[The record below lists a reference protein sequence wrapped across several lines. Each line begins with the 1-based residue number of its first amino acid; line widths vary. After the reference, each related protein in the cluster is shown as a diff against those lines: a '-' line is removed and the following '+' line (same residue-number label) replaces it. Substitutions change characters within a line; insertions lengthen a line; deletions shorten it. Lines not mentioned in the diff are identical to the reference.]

1 MPTGAGTT
9 GSEYGLEMV
18 ISNDFLTKITDADNK
33 LQKLANTSRTTA
45 NTIIA
50 QFQRMGTEG
59 VDTFINKLRVAT
71 ETLGAMGGKKLNINI
86 GNVTSSAD
94 GIVKVA
100 QAMGQMTRSS
110 AEYQKMMQDSLTGKD
125 VQQWQNLANQIRQNN
140 ERIKE
145 LTQST
150 KAYEQEMANIRSGK
164 GGFVQAGAKE
174 EYQNNLNT
182 IAALKQKNA
191 ELVVEQQQIVKNN
204 QLIKEE
210 QTLQKQLADLAQGKA
225 SMGEMRKRAE
235 YEQLVNAYKTG
246 TSELQKQAKAEDE
259 AAKAAAKAVK
269 EQEKANKEA
278 ERAVKLAERKAK
290 EQAREDSLA
299 RRRNYQSYVSTYEG
313 AMRTSSRAHTMNEEI
328 QAIKNLE
335 AARGRLSQR
344 DKDYETKLRQ
354 LNSEILRHKE
364 SIDKA
369 RQGASRLEENHRR
382 LMNTSEQLGRRL
394 ALLFSVS
401 AITGYMKK
409 LVQVRGELEL
419 QQVALQSILRDKEK
433 ANEVWAQIQQLA
445 LQSPFTLMQL
455 TAYTKQ
461 LAAYQVESDR
471 LVETTKRLAD
481 VSAGLGVDMGR
492 IILAFGQVKAANY
505 LRSAE
510 VRQFTEAGIN
520 MLGELSK
527 LYTELEGKMVSV
539 GDVQERI
546 TKRMVSFGDVEEVFN
561 RLTSAGGMFYNMQE
575 KQSETLRGM
584 VAKLTDAFDIMLNQI
599 GESNEGALKG
609 FVQMAIDLVQNWRK
623 FGDVAVPILNTLIAR
638 FLIIKAGVAAAF
650 AVSTI
655 QIFIK
660 NMQALIA
667 MLKDVKFTLDGIKT
681 ASSLAFTAV
690 GGWAGLVTIIAS
702 ITLAVYGLI
711 QAFSDADKEAE
722 QLNNIFFEQQAAA
735 DKSIQNYENLVKVVR
750 DGTKS
755 YKEQQDAMEELKR
768 TYGDIVPAEYLEIKN
783 IQDIKFNYHGAT
795 DAIREYYNE
804 LSKKKQIELVT
815 GEEGRDASQAANNYI
830 ASVMYAIK
838 DLDKSVAAA
847 VDKSEI
853 RQVVAQLQKDIQE
866 GTVTSLGQATKQMQ
880 KYLYDLTG
888 NLRVAQGAAT
898 YLGNAFLSDSANKNL
913 EDLFNITTALRDR
926 LKEIEDGN
934 YMGNI
939 PTQATKALNATREAF
954 EKYSTSIKESFS
966 TIFSDDATKQQ
977 VDAAKKQVEALF
989 KEMGK
994 EMPDWTK
1001 AMTDE
1006 IYRMQNIKVTFDKAL
1021 LEKEAKMVS
1030 DLLSK
1035 VPESGRS
1042 TIKKAFED
1050 IQNQMNAL
1058 DPSPVQRS
1066 VNMAIMSFIA
1076 LNDVAFKGMA
1086 KLSMQ
1091 AGERAED
1098 YFKRIKEGAKTT
1110 AQTIKELTGIL
1121 AMGYLPPWQTQQ
1133 VNKDLEAAKQ
1143 QKKLEDYIATLEKS
1157 LTVEKQKKTGSG
1169 GKKGEDPN
1177 QKELQALKER
1187 VKLLKEANKEYENN
1201 LKYFEKESAVAKTLS
1216 AYKNA
1221 FKQAGIA
1228 DFLKQEFLDEEGLVK
1243 ALEQL
1248 PNKVGGKYRDQALQF
1263 MADETAKIKVQL
1275 EIDDSK
1281 KTLDNLKKD
1290 IEKMFSDYDLF
1301 KSLTEIDFPPELASR
1316 IFGVDIVSLEDLK
1329 KKIEELKP
1337 EFKGE
1342 DAEKA
1347 YDDFLKKL
1355 ADKEQKEQLDR
1366 IKRYNTYLINA
1377 MAERSK
1383 VYLEEARQYQ
1393 EVQDEMSYTDEE
1405 RERIRR
1411 KIHEETAREI
1421 AKIDWKDLQESD
1433 FFINLYDDIN
1443 NVSRGAIEE
1452 MIAKLRDMQDEMVR
1466 AGIPMKD
1473 IRAIMG
1479 RINDLEKELQNRNP
1493 FKNFT
1498 KNAKTAVTGLKQL
1511 KKLEEER
1518 KRLQEEHDTT
1528 ESDLKA
1534 LEKEVGLSKQA
1545 YENAVNKYGVDSVQA
1560 QLAKQTY
1567 EASVKSAEELRK
1579 KYDQQ
1584 GQELEENRKKTQ
1596 AIRKAQ
1602 EDTVKALNKVG
1613 EYGQQIMGITQDVT
1627 DMLSSFGIELDD
1639 KTQQTFEGIGQFFDG
1654 LSSIDVSKPFTVI
1667 TGSVKAVTGLGK
1679 AIGGIFGIGQGDKK
1693 REREITRE
1701 IDLVEKLQKYYEE
1714 LKEKIES
1721 AYSLQ
1726 TFDRANKLAEEN
1738 IQQRNDA
1745 LNRAIEAE
1753 RRKKKTDES
1762 RIEQWQEE
1770 IAQNNKE
1777 LENLQKER
1785 LQALGGMG
1793 GESTYKD
1800 AAQGFVDAW
1809 MSAFQETGDGLQ
1821 ALKDNFQD
1829 FLNEW
1834 FIKQATMRIA
1844 GQMLKPL
1851 FEMIDAAVGENS
1863 LSGSALVR
1871 EEINA
1876 IKERAETLFPVLNES
1891 LKELFETMGMVGQGD
1906 QTLSGLQKGIEGV
1919 SESTAQII
1927 EAYLNSIRF
1936 FVADT
1941 HDKLAAFLS
1950 TFTSN
1955 EVAVNPI
1962 LSELRAQTELIRSIN
1977 DTFGSIVARGA
1988 YREGGSAIRVI
1999 M

>member
-1 MPTGAGTT
+1 MGEAGTT
-9 GSEYGLEMV
+9 GSEYGLEMI
-18 ISNDFLTKITDADNK
+18 ISNDFLAKITEADSK
-33 LQKLANTSRTTA
+33 LETLANTSKKTA
-45 NTIIA
+45 NTIVA
-50 QFQRMGTEG
+50 SFQRMGTEG
-59 VDTFINKLRVAT
+59 VDKFIEKLKVAT
-71 ETLGAMGGKKLNINI
+71 ETLGKLGDKKVNVNI
-86 GNVTSSAD
+86 GNVTGSAD

-100 QAMGQMTRSS
+100 TAMGQMTRSS
-110 AEYQKMMQDSLTGKD
+110 AEYNKMMQDAFTGKD

-150 KAYEQEMANIRSGK
+150 KAYEMEMSNIQSGK
-164 GGFVQAGAKE
+164 GGMVRVGAKE
-174 EYQNNLNT
+174 EYQDNLNT
-182 IAALKQKNA
+182 IAALKQKNE
-191 ELVVEQQQIVKNN
+191 ELTREQQQIVKNN

-210 QTLQKQLADLAQGKA
+210 QSLQQQLTDLAKGKA
-225 SMGEMRKRAE
+225 SMDEMRKRAE
-235 YEQLVNAYKTG
+235 YNQLVEAYKTG
-246 TSELQKQAKAEDE
+246 TSELQKQAKAEDD
-259 AAKAAAKAVK
+259 AAKAAAKAAK

-278 ERAVKLAERKAK
+278 ERAAKLAERKAK
-290 EQAREDSLA
+290 EQERQNRIRLDQQ
-299 RRRNYQSYVSTYEG
+299 RSTYDG
-313 AMRTSSRAHTMNEEI
+313 ALGFSRSANTINQEI
-328 QAIKNLE
+328 QAIKYLTTARDNLSKTDENYKRKLNELNQAILKHKDNIEE
-335 AARGRLSQR
+335 AR
-344 DKDYETKLRQ
+344 K
-354 LNSEILRHKE
+354 
-364 SIDKA
+364 
-369 RQGASRLEENHRR
+369 GASRLEDNHRH
-382 LMNTSEQLGRRL
+382 LMNTSDQLRRRL

-461 LAAYQVESDR
+461 LAAYQVESDK

-546 TKRMVSFGDVEEVFN
+546 QKRMVSFGDVEEVFN

-584 VAKLTDAFDIMLNQI
+584 VAKLGDAFDIMLNKI
-599 GESNEGALKG
+599 GESNEGVLKG
-609 FVQMAIDLVQNWRK
+609 FVQTLVEMTNNWEQISKIAI
-623 FGDVAVPILNTLIAR
+623 PILNAIIAR
-638 FLIIKAGVAAAF
+638 FLAIKGIQLFGGIVAGAKAVKEAISTLNGIIVAYQKGVMTAKTATQAF
-650 AVSTI
+650 AT
-655 QIFIK
+655 
-660 NMQALIA
+660 AL
-667 MLKDVKFTLDGIKT
+667 
-681 ASSLAFTAV
+681 
-690 GGWAGLVTIIAS
+690 GGWQAIIAV
-702 ITLAVYGLI
+702 AVTAIVALYFALRKT
-711 QAFSDADKEAE
+711 QEEADK
-722 QLNNIFFEQQAAA
+722 LTNIFFEQQAAA
-735 DKSIQNYENLVKVVR
+735 DRSVQNYENLVKVVR

-755 YKEQQDAMEELKR
+755 YKEQHDAMEELKR
-768 TYGDIVPAEYLEIKN
+768 TYADIVPAEYLEIKN
-783 IQDIKFNYHGAT
+783 IQDIKFNYKGAT
-795 DAIREYYNE
+795 DAIREYYTE
-804 LSKKKQIELVT
+804 LAKKKQIELVT
-815 GEEGRDASQAANNYI
+815 GEEGKDATQAATNYVE
-830 ASVMYAIK
+830 SVLYAIK
-838 DLDKSVAAA
+838 NLDSAVASA
-847 VDKSEI
+847 VDKSDI
-853 RQVVAQLQKDIQE
+853 RRIVAQLQKEIEDGSIKSFDSAKKRMVE
-866 GTVTSLGQATKQMQ
+866 MLH
-880 KYLYDLTG
+880 DLTG
-888 NLRVAQGAAT
+888 NLRVAQGAAA
-898 YLGNAFLSDSANKNL
+898 YLGQDWFSDDANTNL
-913 EDLFNITTALRDR
+913 RELVETTTALKDR

-934 YMGNI
+934 YMGNL
-939 PTQATKALNATREAF
+939 PTQTSKALNATKDAF
-954 EKYSTSIKESFS
+954 EKYSTSIKDSFS
-966 TIFSDDATKQQ
+966 TIFSEDATKQQ
-977 VDAAKKQVEALF
+977 TDAAKKQVEALF

-1006 IYRMQNIKVTFDKAL
+1006 IYRMQDIKVTFDKAL

-1030 DLLSK
+1030 SLLAK
-1035 VPESGRS
+1035 VPEDGRA
-1042 TIKKAFED
+1042 TIRKAFED
-1050 IQNQMNAL
+1050 IQKQMDAL
-1058 DPSPVQRS
+1058 DPSPVQKS

-1086 KLSMQ
+1086 NLSMQ
-1091 AGERAED
+1091 AGESAEQ
-1098 YFKRIKEGAKTT
+1098 YFKRIKEGAKDT
-1110 AQTIKELTGIL
+1110 AQRIKELTGIL
-1121 AMGYLPPWQTQQ
+1121 SMGYLAPWQVEQT
-1133 VNKDLEAAKQ
+1133 NKDLEAAKQ

-1228 DFLKQEFLDEEGLVK
+1228 DFLKQEFLDEDGLVK

-1281 KTLDNLKKD
+1281 KALENLKKD
-1290 IEKMFSDYDLF
+1290 IDKMFSDYDLF
-1301 KSLTEIDFPPELASR
+1301 KSLMDIDFPPELASR
-1316 IFGVDIVSLEDLK
+1316 IFGVDIVSLDKLK
-1329 KKIEELKP
+1329 EKIEELKP

-1355 ADKEQKEQLDR
+1355 AEKEQKEQLER
-1366 IKRYNTYLINA
+1366 IKRYNAYLIEA

-1421 AKIDWKDLQESD
+1421 AKLDWKELQESD
-1433 FFINLYDDIN
+1433 FFINLYDDIS
-1443 NVSRGAIEE
+1443 NVSSGAITD

-1466 AGIPMKD
+1466 AGVPMKD
-1473 IRAIMG
+1473 IRAIMS
-1479 RINDLEKELQNRNP
+1479 RINELEGELQNRNP

-1498 KNAKTAVTGLKQL
+1498 KNAKLALSGIKQL

-1518 KRLQEEHDTT
+1518 KRLQEEQDTT

-1545 YENAVNKYGVDSVQA
+1545 YENAVNKYGVDSIQA
-1560 QLAKQTY
+1560 KLAKQAY
-1567 EASVKSAEELRK
+1567 EASVKAAEELRK
-1579 KYDQQ
+1579 KYKQQ
-1584 GQELEENRKKTQ
+1584 GDELEKNLKRTKDIK
-1596 AIRKAQ
+1596 KAQ

-1613 EYGQQIMGITQDVT
+1613 EYGQQVLGVASDIT
-1627 DMLSSFGIELDD
+1627 DMLASFGVELDER
-1639 KTQQTFEGIGQFFDG
+1639 TQQSFEGIGQFFDG
-1654 LSSIDVSKPFTVI
+1654 LSSMDVSKPFTI
-1667 TGSVKAVTGLGK
+1667 ISGAVKALTGLGK
-1679 AIGGIFGIGQGDKK
+1679 AVGGIFGIGQGDKK
-1693 REREITRE
+1693 REKEIAKE
-1701 IDLVEKLQKYYEE
+1701 LKLIEELQKSYEE

-1721 AYSLQ
+1721 AYAIQ

-1738 IQQRNDA
+1738 IKQRNDA
-1745 LNRAIEAE
+1745 LNAAIDAE

-1770 IAQNNKE
+1770 IANNNKE

-1834 FIKQATMRIA
+1834 FIKQATIRIA
-1844 GQMLKPL
+1844 GQMLRPL

-1863 LSGSALVR
+1863 VAGSALVK
-1871 EEINA
+1871 EEISA
-1876 IKERAETLFPVLNES
+1876 IKERAEALFPTLNES
-1891 LKELFETMGMVGQGD
+1891 LKSLFETMGLVGQGD

-1941 HDKLAAFLS
+1941 HDKLAVFLS
-1950 TFTSN
+1950 SFTSS
-1955 EVAVNPI
+1955 EIAVNPI

-1977 DTFGSIVARGA
+1977 DTFGSIVARGG

>member
-1 MPTGAGTT
+1 MGEAGTT

-18 ISNDFLTKITDADNK
+18 ISNDFLTKITEADSK
-33 LQKLANTSRTTA
+33 LEKLANTSRTTA
-45 NTIIA
+45 NTIVA
-50 QFQRMGTEG
+50 SFQRMGTEG
-59 VDTFINKLRVAT
+59 VDKFIEKLRVAT
-71 ETLGAMGGKKLNINI
+71 ETLGRLGDKKVNVNI
-86 GNVTSSAD
+86 GNVTGSAD

-100 QAMGQMTRSS
+100 TAMGQMTRSS
-110 AEYQKMMQDSLTGKD
+110 AEYNKMMQDAFTGKD

-150 KAYEQEMANIRSGK
+150 KAYEQEMANIQSGK

-182 IAALKQKNA
+182 IAALKQKNE
-191 ELVVEQQQIVKNN
+191 ELLKEQQQIVKNN

-210 QTLQKQLADLAQGKA
+210 QSLQQQLADLAKGKA
-225 SMGEMRKRAE
+225 SMGELRKRAE

-246 TSELQKQAKAEDE
+246 TSELQKQAKAEDD

-278 ERAVKLAERKAK
+278 EKAQK
-290 EQAREDSLA
+290 SMQKQADIISKMGKAQQEKYLTSF
-299 RRRNYQSYVSTYEG
+299 SG
-313 AMRTSSRAHTMNEEI
+313 AMGYSSRTNTINQEI
-328 QAIKNLE
+328 QAIKYLE
-335 AARGRLSQR
+335 AARNNLSQS
-344 DKDYETKLRQ
+344 DKNYQKNLRE
-354 LNSEILRHKE
+354 LNAEILRHKE
-364 SIDKA
+364 SIDKV
-369 RQGASRLEENHRR
+369 RQGASRLEESHRR

-461 LAAYQVESDR
+461 LAAYQVESDK

-546 TKRMVSFGDVEEVFN
+546 QKRMVSFGDVEEVFN

-599 GESNEGALKG
+599 GESNEGVLKG
-609 FVQMAIDLVQNWRK
+609 FVQSVIDLVQNWRK
-623 FGDVAVPILNTLIAR
+623 IGDVAIPILNALIAR
-638 FLIIKAGVAAAF
+638 FVIIKAGVAAAF
-650 AVSTI
+650 AYSTI
-655 QIFIK
+655 TMFIK
-660 NMQALIA
+660 NIQTLLAL
-667 MLKDVKFTLDGIKT
+667 LKDVKFTIDGIKT
-681 ASSLAFTAV
+681 ASSLVFTAV
-690 GGWAGLVTIIAS
+690 GGWAGIVTIIAS

-735 DKSIQNYENLVKVVR
+735 DKSVQNYERLVKVVR

-755 YKEQQDAMEELKR
+755 YKEQHDAMEELKR

-783 IQDIKFNYHGAT
+783 IQDIKFNYKGAT

-815 GEEGRDASQAANNYI
+815 GEEGRDATQAANNYI
-830 ASVMYAIK
+830 NSVIYAIQN
-838 DLDKSVAAA
+838 LDKSVASA

-853 RQVVAQLQKDIQE
+853 RQIVAQLQKDIQE
-866 GTVTSLGQATKQMQ
+866 GSVKSLEQATKQMQ

-888 NLRVAQGAAT
+888 NLRVAEGAAD
-898 YLGNAFLSDSANKNL
+898 YLGRAFLSDSASKNL
-913 EDLFNITTALRDR
+913 EELFDITTALRDR

-966 TIFSDDATKQQ
+966 TIFSEDATKQQ
-977 VDAAKKQVEALF
+977 TDAAKKQVEALF

-1006 IYRMQNIKVTFDKAL
+1006 IYRMQDIKVTFDKAL

-1030 DLLSK
+1030 SLLAK
-1035 VPESGRS
+1035 VPESGRA
-1042 TIKKAFED
+1042 TIRKAFED
-1050 IQNQMNAL
+1050 IQKQMDEL
-1058 DPSPVQRS
+1058 DPSPVQKS

-1086 KLSMQ
+1086 NLSMQ
-1091 AGERAED
+1091 AGESAEQ
-1098 YFKRIKEGAKTT
+1098 YFKRIKEGAKDT
-1110 AQTIKELTGIL
+1110 AQRIKELTGIL
-1121 AMGYLPPWQTQQ
+1121 SMGYLAPWQVEQT
-1133 VNKDLEAAKQ
+1133 NKDLETAKQ
-1143 QKKLEDYIATLEKS
+1143 QKKLEDYIATLEKN
-1157 LTVEKQKKTGSG
+1157 LVEEKKKTSGSR
-1169 GKKGEDPN
+1169 KSKGEDPN

-1228 DFLKQEFLDEEGLVK
+1228 DFLKQEFLDEDGLVK

-1281 KTLDNLKKD
+1281 KALENLKKD
-1290 IEKMFSDYDLF
+1290 IDKMFSDYDLF
-1301 KSLTEIDFPPELASR
+1301 KSLTDIDFPPELASR
-1316 IFGVDIVSLEDLK
+1316 IFGVDIVSLDKLK
-1329 KKIEELKP
+1329 EKIEELKP

-1355 ADKEQKEQLDR
+1355 ADKEQKEQLER
-1366 IKRYNTYLINA
+1366 IKRYNAYLINA

-1383 VYLEEARQYQ
+1383 IYLEEARQYQ

-1421 AKIDWKDLQESD
+1421 AKLDWKELQESD
-1433 FFINLYDDIN
+1433 FFINLYEDIN
-1443 NVSRGAIEE
+1443 NMSSGAIEE

-1466 AGIPMKD
+1466 AGLPMKD
-1473 IRAIMG
+1473 IRATMA
-1479 RINDLEKELQNRNP
+1479 RINELENELQSRNP

-1498 KNAKTAVTGLKQL
+1498 KNAKLAVGGIKQL

-1518 KRLQEEHDTT
+1518 KRLQEEQDTT

-1545 YENAVNKYGVDSVQA
+1545 YENAVNKYGVDSEQA
-1560 QLAKQTY
+1560 KLAKQNY
-1567 EASVKSAEELRK
+1567 EASVKAAEELRK
-1579 KYDQQ
+1579 KYEQQ
-1584 GQELEENRKKTQ
+1584 GDELEKNLKHTKD
-1596 AIRKAQ
+1596 IKKAQ

-1613 EYGQQIMGITQDVT
+1613 EYGQQVLGVASDIT
-1627 DMLSSFGIELDD
+1627 DMLASFGVELDER
-1639 KTQQTFEGIGQFFDG
+1639 TQQSFEGIGQFFDG
-1654 LSSIDVSKPFTVI
+1654 LASMDVSKPFTI
-1667 TGSVKAVTGLGK
+1667 ISGSIKALTGLGK
-1679 AIGGIFGIGQGDKK
+1679 TIGGIFGIGQGDKK
-1693 REREITRE
+1693 REREITKE
-1701 IDLVEKLQKYYEE
+1701 LKLIEELQKSYEE
-1714 LKEKIES
+1714 LKEKIEA

-1726 TFDRANKLAEEN
+1726 TFDKANKLAEEN
-1738 IQQRNDA
+1738 IKQRNDA
-1745 LNRAIEAE
+1745 LNAAIDAE

-1770 IAQNNKE
+1770 IANNNKE

-1834 FIKQATMRIA
+1834 FIKQATIRIA
-1844 GQMLKPL
+1844 GQMLQPL

-1863 LSGSALVR
+1863 VAGSALVR

-1876 IKERAETLFPVLNES
+1876 IKERAETLFPALNES
-1891 LKELFETMGMVGQGD
+1891 LKSLFETMGMVGQGD

-1941 HDKLAAFLS
+1941 HDRLAAFLS
-1950 TFTSN
+1950 SFTSS
-1955 EVAVNPI
+1955 EIAVNPI

-1977 DTFGSIVARGA
+1977 DTFGSIVARGG

>member
-1 MPTGAGTT
+1 MGEAGTT

-18 ISNDFLTKITDADNK
+18 ISNDFLTKITEADSK
-33 LQKLANTSRTTA
+33 LEKLANTSRTTA
-45 NTIIA
+45 NTIVA
-50 QFQRMGTEG
+50 SFQRMGTEG
-59 VDTFINKLRVAT
+59 VDKFIEKLRVAT
-71 ETLGAMGGKKLNINI
+71 ETLGRLGDKKVNVDI
-86 GNVTSSAD
+86 GNVTGSAD

-100 QAMGQMTRSS
+100 TAMGQMTRSS
-110 AEYQKMMQDSLTGKD
+110 AEYNKMMQDAFTGKD

-150 KAYEQEMANIRSGK
+150 KAYEMEMNNIHSGK

-182 IAALKQKNA
+182 IAALKQKNE
-191 ELVVEQQQIVKNN
+191 ELLKEQQQIVKNN

-210 QTLQKQLADLAQGKA
+210 QSLQQQLADLAKGKA
-225 SMGEMRKRAE
+225 SMGELRKRAE

-246 TSELQKQAKAEDE
+246 TSELQKQAKAEDD

-278 ERAVKLAERKAK
+278 ERAAKAAERKAK
-290 EQAREDSLA
+290 EQERQNRLA
-299 RRRNYQSYVSTYEG
+299 TERQRSTYSG
-313 AMRTSSRAHTMNEEI
+313 ALDFSKSANTINQEI
-328 QAIKNLE
+328 QAIKYLT
-335 AARGRLSQR
+335 AARDNLSKTDDGYKQKVIELNQR
-344 DKDYETKLRQ
+344 
-354 LNSEILRHKE
+354 ILEHKNN
-364 SIDKA
+364 IDKV
-369 RQGASRLEENHRR
+369 RQGASRLEDSHRR

-461 LAAYQVESDR
+461 LAAYQVESDK

-546 TKRMVSFGDVEEVFN
+546 QKRMVSFGDVEEVFN

-599 GESNEGALKG
+599 GESNEGVLKD
-609 FVQMAIDLVQNWRK
+609 FVQSVIDLVQNWRK
-623 FGDVAVPILNTLIAR
+623 IGDIAIPILNALIAR
-638 FLIIKAGVAAAF
+638 FVIIKAGVAAAF
-650 AVSTI
+650 AYSTI
-655 QIFIK
+655 MAFIQ
-660 NMQALIA
+660 NIQTLITE
-667 MLKDVKFTLDGIKT
+667 LGKLKFTLDGIKK
-681 ASSLAFTAV
+681 ASSLIFNSI
-690 GGWAGLVTIIAS
+690 GGWAGIVTIIAS

-735 DKSIQNYENLVKVVR
+735 DKSVQNYERLVKVVR

-755 YKEQQDAMEELKR
+755 YKEQHDAMEELKR

-783 IQDIKFNYHGAT
+783 IQDIKFNYKGAT

-815 GEEGRDASQAANNYI
+815 GEEGRDATQAANNYI
-830 ASVMYAIK
+830 NSVIYAIQN
-838 DLDKSVAAA
+838 LDKSVASA

-853 RQVVAQLQKDIQE
+853 RQIVAQLQKDIQE
-866 GTVTSLGQATKQMQ
+866 GSVKSLEQATKQMQ

-888 NLRVAQGAAT
+888 NLRVAEGAAD
-898 YLGNAFLSDSANKNL
+898 YLGRAFLSDSASKNL
-913 EDLFNITTALRDR
+913 EELFDITTALRDR

-966 TIFSDDATKQQ
+966 TIFSEDATKQQ
-977 VDAAKKQVEALF
+977 TDAAKKQVEALF

-1006 IYRMQNIKVTFDKAL
+1006 IYRMQDIKVTFDKAL

-1030 DLLSK
+1030 SLLAK
-1035 VPESGRS
+1035 VPESGRA
-1042 TIKKAFED
+1042 TIRKAFED
-1050 IQNQMNAL
+1050 IQKQMDEL
-1058 DPSPVQRS
+1058 DPSPVQKS
-1066 VNMAIMSFIA
+1066 VNMAIKSFIA

-1086 KLSMQ
+1086 NLSMQ
-1091 AGERAED
+1091 AGESAEQ
-1098 YFKRIKEGAKTT
+1098 YFKRIKEGAKDT
-1110 AQTIKELTGIL
+1110 AQRIKELTGIL
-1121 AMGYLPPWQTQQ
+1121 SMGYLAPWQVEQT
-1133 VNKDLEAAKQ
+1133 NKDLEAAKQ
-1143 QKKLEDYIATLEKS
+1143 QKKLEDYIATLEKN
-1157 LTVEKQKKTGSG
+1157 LVAEKKKTSGSK
-1169 GKKGEDPN
+1169 KKGEDPN

-1228 DFLKQEFLDEEGLVK
+1228 DFLKQEFLDEDGLVK

-1281 KTLDNLKKD
+1281 KALENLKKD
-1290 IEKMFSDYDLF
+1290 IDKMFSDYDLF
-1301 KSLTEIDFPPELASR
+1301 KSLTDIDFPPELASR
-1316 IFGVDIVSLEDLK
+1316 IFGVDIVSLDKLK
-1329 KKIEELKP
+1329 EKIEELKP

-1366 IKRYNTYLINA
+1366 IKRYNAYLINA

-1421 AKIDWKDLQESD
+1421 AKLDWKDLQESD
-1433 FFINLYDDIN
+1433 FFINLYEDIDN
-1443 NVSRGAIEE
+1443 ISSGAIED

-1466 AGIPMKD
+1466 AGLPMKD
-1473 IRAIMG
+1473 IRATMA
-1479 RINDLEKELQNRNP
+1479 RINELENELQSRNP

-1498 KNAKTAVTGLKQL
+1498 KNAKLAVGGIKQL

-1518 KRLQEEHDTT
+1518 KRLQEEQDTT

-1545 YENAVNKYGVDSVQA
+1545 YENAVNKYGVDSIQA
-1560 QLAKQTY
+1560 KLAKQAY
-1567 EASVKSAEELRK
+1567 EASVKAAEELRK
-1579 KYDQQ
+1579 KYEQQ
-1584 GQELEENRKKTQ
+1584 GNELEENLKHTKD
-1596 AIRKAQ
+1596 IKKAQ

-1613 EYGQQIMGITQDVT
+1613 EYGQQVLGVASDIT
-1627 DMLSSFGIELDD
+1627 DMLASFGVELDD
-1639 KTQQTFEGIGQFFDG
+1639 RTQQSFDGIGQFFDG
-1654 LSSIDVSKPFTVI
+1654 LASMDVSKPFSI
-1667 TGSVKAVTGLGK
+1667 ISGSIKALTGLGK
-1679 AIGGIFGIGQGDKK
+1679 TIGGIFGIGQGDKK
-1693 REREITRE
+1693 REREITKE
-1701 IDLVEKLQKYYEE
+1701 LKLIEELQKSYEE
-1714 LKEKIES
+1714 LKEKIEA

-1726 TFDRANKLAEEN
+1726 TFDKANKLAEKN
-1738 IQQRNDA
+1738 IKQRNDA
-1745 LNRAIEAE
+1745 LNAAIDAE

-1770 IAQNNKE
+1770 IANNNKE

-1834 FIKQATMRIA
+1834 FIKQATIRIA
-1844 GQMLKPL
+1844 GQMLQPL

-1863 LSGSALVR
+1863 VAGSALVR

-1876 IKERAETLFPVLNES
+1876 IKERAETLFPALNES
-1891 LKELFETMGMVGQGD
+1891 LKSLFETMGMAGQGD

-1941 HDKLAAFLS
+1941 HDRLAAFLS
-1950 TFTSN
+1950 SFTSS
-1955 EVAVNPI
+1955 EIAVNPI

-1977 DTFGSIVARGA
+1977 DTFGSIVARGG

>member
-110 AEYQKMMQDSLTGKD
+110 AEYQKMMQDSLTGRD

-164 GGFVQAGAKE
+164 GGVVQAGAKE

-210 QTLQKQLADLAQGKA
+210 QTLQKQLADLAKGKA

-461 LAAYQVESDR
+461 LAAYQVESDK

-584 VAKLTDAFDIMLNQI
+584 VAKLTDAYDIMLNQI
-599 GESNEGALKG
+599 GEANEGALKG
-609 FVQMAIDLVQNWRK
+609 LVQMAIDLVQNWRK
-623 FGDVAVPILNTLIAR
+623 FGDVAVPILETLIAR

-655 QIFIK
+655 QVFIK

-755 YKEQQDAMEELKR
+755 YKEQHDAMEELKR

-898 YLGNAFLSDSANKNL
+898 YLGNAFLSDSAHKNL
-913 EDLFNITTALRDR
+913 EDLFNITTALKDR

-1086 KLSMQ
+1086 NLSMQ
-1091 AGERAED
+1091 AGESAET
-1098 YFKRIKEGAKTT
+1098 YFNRIKEGAKTT

-1157 LTVEKQKKTGSG
+1157 LTVEKQKK
-1169 GKKGEDPN
+1169 
-1177 QKELQALKER
+1177 
-1187 VKLLKEANKEYENN
+1187 
-1201 LKYFEKESAVAKTLS
+1201 
-1216 AYKNA
+1216 
-1221 FKQAGIA
+1221 
-1228 DFLKQEFLDEEGLVK
+1228 
-1243 ALEQL
+1243 
-1248 PNKVGGKYRDQALQF
+1248 
-1263 MADETAKIKVQL
+1263 
-1275 EIDDSK
+1275 
-1281 KTLDNLKKD
+1281 
-1290 IEKMFSDYDLF
+1290 
-1301 KSLTEIDFPPELASR
+1301 
-1316 IFGVDIVSLEDLK
+1316 
-1329 KKIEELKP
+1329 
-1337 EFKGE
+1337 
-1342 DAEKA
+1342 
-1347 YDDFLKKL
+1347 
-1355 ADKEQKEQLDR
+1355 
-1366 IKRYNTYLINA
+1366 
-1377 MAERSK
+1377 
-1383 VYLEEARQYQ
+1383 
-1393 EVQDEMSYTDEE
+1393 
-1405 RERIRR
+1405 
-1411 KIHEETAREI
+1411 
-1421 AKIDWKDLQESD
+1421 
-1433 FFINLYDDIN
+1433 
-1443 NVSRGAIEE
+1443 
-1452 MIAKLRDMQDEMVR
+1452 
-1466 AGIPMKD
+1466 
-1473 IRAIMG
+1473 
-1479 RINDLEKELQNRNP
+1479 
-1493 FKNFT
+1493 
-1498 KNAKTAVTGLKQL
+1498 
-1511 KKLEEER
+1511 
-1518 KRLQEEHDTT
+1518 
-1528 ESDLKA
+1528 
-1534 LEKEVGLSKQA
+1534 
-1545 YENAVNKYGVDSVQA
+1545 
-1560 QLAKQTY
+1560 
-1567 EASVKSAEELRK
+1567 
-1579 KYDQQ
+1579 
-1584 GQELEENRKKTQ
+1584 
-1596 AIRKAQ
+1596 
-1602 EDTVKALNKVG
+1602 
-1613 EYGQQIMGITQDVT
+1613 
-1627 DMLSSFGIELDD
+1627 
-1639 KTQQTFEGIGQFFDG
+1639 DG
-1654 LSSIDVSKPFTVI
+1654 
-1667 TGSVKAVTGLGK
+1667 
-1679 AIGGIFGIGQGDKK
+1679 
-1693 REREITRE
+1693 
-1701 IDLVEKLQKYYEE
+1701 
-1714 LKEKIES
+1714 
-1721 AYSLQ
+1721 
-1726 TFDRANKLAEEN
+1726 
-1738 IQQRNDA
+1738 
-1745 LNRAIEAE
+1745 
-1753 RRKKKTDES
+1753 
-1762 RIEQWQEE
+1762 
-1770 IAQNNKE
+1770 
-1777 LENLQKER
+1777 
-1785 LQALGGMG
+1785 
-1793 GESTYKD
+1793 
-1800 AAQGFVDAW
+1800 
-1809 MSAFQETGDGLQ
+1809 
-1821 ALKDNFQD
+1821 
-1829 FLNEW
+1829 
-1834 FIKQATMRIA
+1834 
-1844 GQMLKPL
+1844 
-1851 FEMIDAAVGENS
+1851 
-1863 LSGSALVR
+1863 
-1871 EEINA
+1871 
-1876 IKERAETLFPVLNES
+1876 
-1891 LKELFETMGMVGQGD
+1891 
-1906 QTLSGLQKGIEGV
+1906 
-1919 SESTAQII
+1919 
-1927 EAYLNSIRF
+1927 
-1936 FVADT
+1936 
-1941 HDKLAAFLS
+1941 
-1950 TFTSN
+1950 
-1955 EVAVNPI
+1955 
-1962 LSELRAQTELIRSIN
+1962 
-1977 DTFGSIVARGA
+1977 
-1988 YREGGSAIRVI
+1988 
-1999 M
+1999 